1 MHLGTARAHSA
12 WLLLAA
18 CALAGNAAAQDSNNC
33 EAIRA
38 QIESKIAAS
47 GVVGFSVT
55 VVDANATSSG
65 QVVGSCALGT
75 RKIVYTRPSSAGT
88 GTGTGNATPPAPP
101 RGSAMLTECKD
112 GSAPVGGTCKR

>member
-1 MHLGTARAHSA
+1 MHFGTARAHSA

-18 CALAGNAAAQDSNNC
+18 CALAGSAAAQDSNNC

-55 VVDANATSSG
+55 VVDADANASG

-75 RKIVYTRPSSAGT
+75 RKIVYVRPSSAGT
-88 GTGTGNATPPAPP
+88 CNASMPAPA
-101 RGSAMLTECKD
+101 RGPAMLTECKD
-112 GSAPVGGTCKR
+112 GSAPVGGACKP

>member
-1 MHLGTARAHSA
+1 MHQATARTHAR
-12 WLLLAA
+12 WLLLVA
-18 CALAGNAAAQDSNNC
+18 CAAVGSAGAQDGDNC

-47 GVVGFSVT
+47 GVIGFSVT
-55 VVDANATSSG
+55 VVDANANRTG

-75 RKIVYTRPSSAGT
+75 RKIVYVRPSAAGT
-88 GTGTGNATPPAPP
+88 DNASTPAPA

-112 GSAPVGGTCKR
+112 GSAPVGGNCKP

>member
-1 MHLGTARAHSA
+1 MHFGIARAHSA

-18 CALAGNAAAQDSNNC
+18 CALAGNAAAQDNDNC

-47 GVVGFSVT
+47 GVIGFSVA
-55 VVDANATSSG
+55 VMDANANTSG

-75 RKIVYTRPSSAGT
+75 RKIVYTRPSSAGAD
-88 GTGTGNATPPAPP
+88 NAAAPARP

-112 GSAPVGGTCKR
+112 GSAPVGGNCKP

>member
-1 MHLGTARAHSA
+1 MHLGTACAHSA

-18 CALAGNAAAQDSNNC
+18 CALTGNASAQDGNNC

-47 GVVGFSVT
+47 GVIGFSVT
-55 VVDANATSSG
+55 VVDANANAGG

-75 RKIVYTRPSSAGT
+75 RKIVYVRPSAAGT
-88 GTGTGNATPPAPP
+88 DKASTPAPA
-101 RGSAMLTECKD
+101 RGSAVLTECKD
-112 GSAPVGGTCKR
+112 GSAPVGGNCKP

>member
-1 MHLGTARAHSA
+1 MHLGNARAHSS

-47 GVVGFSVT
+47 GVIGFSVT

-88 GTGTGNATPPAPP
+88 DNAAQPAPP
-101 RGSAMLTECKD
+101 RGPAMLTECKD

>member
-1 MHLGTARAHSA
+1 MHSATARTHAR

-18 CALAGNAAAQDSNNC
+18 CAVVGSASAQEGDNC
-33 EAIRA
+33 EALRA

-55 VVDANATSSG
+55 VVDAAATTSG

-75 RKIVYTRPSSAGT
+75 RKIVYMRPSSAGKENT
-88 GTGTGNATPPAPP
+88 SKPAPP

-112 GSAPVGGTCKR
+112 GSAPVGGNCKP

>member
-1 MHLGTARAHSA
+1 MHQATARTHARG
-12 WLLLAA
+12 LLLVA
-18 CALAGNAAAQDSNNC
+18 CALAGNAAAQDSDNC

-47 GVVGFSVT
+47 GVIGFSVT
-55 VVDANATSSG
+55 VVDANANTSG

-75 RKIVYTRPSSAGT
+75 RKIVYTRPSSAGAD
-88 GTGTGNATPPAPP
+88 NAAAPARP

-112 GSAPVGGTCKR
+112 GSAPVGGTCKP

>member
-1 MHLGTARAHSA
+1 MHLGNARAHSL

-18 CALAGNAAAQDSNNC
+18 CALAGNAAAQDSSNC

-47 GVVGFSVT
+47 GVIGFSVT
-55 VVDANATSSG
+55 VVDANATSNG

-75 RKIVYTRPSSAGT
+75 RKIVYVRPSSAGT
-88 GTGTGNATPPAPP
+88 DNAAPPASP
-101 RGSAMLTECKD
+101 RGSAVLTECKD
-112 GSAPVGGTCKR
+112 GSAPVGGNCKP

>member
-1 MHLGTARAHSA
+1 MPLGTARTHSL

-18 CALAGNAAAQDSNNC
+18 ALAGNASAQDGNNC

-47 GVVGFSVT
+47 GVTGFSVT
-55 VVDANATSSG
+55 VVDANATADG

-75 RKIVYTRPSSAGT
+75 RKLIYARQSAAGADRT
-88 GTGTGNATPPAPP
+88 TPPPS
-101 RGSAMLTECKD
+101 RGAAIMTECKD
-112 GSAPVGGTCKR
+112 GTTSVGGDCRK

>member
-1 MHLGTARAHSA
+1 MHSATARTHAR

-18 CALAGNAAAQDSNNC
+18 CAVVGSASAQEGDNC
-33 EAIRA
+33 EALRA

-55 VVDANATSSG
+55 VVDAAATTNG

-75 RKIVYTRPSSAGT
+75 RKIVYMRPSSAGKDNT
-88 GTGTGNATPPAPP
+88 SKPAPA

-112 GSAPVGGTCKR
+112 GSAPVGGNCKP

>member
-1 MHLGTARAHSA
+1 MQLGTGRAHSA

-18 CALAGNAAAQDSNNC
+18 CALAGNATAQDTDNC

-47 GVVGFSVT
+47 GVIGFSVT
-55 VVDANATSSG
+55 VVDANANPSG

-75 RKIVYTRPSSAGT
+75 RKIVYVRPSSAGT
-88 GTGTGNATPPAPP
+88 DNASTPAPA

-112 GSAPVGGTCKR
+112 GSAPVGGSCKR

>member
-1 MHLGTARAHSA
+1 MHLGNARAHSS

-55 VVDANATSSG
+55 VVDANANASG

-75 RKIVYTRPSSAGT
+75 RKIVYARPSSAST
-88 GTGTGNATPPAPP
+88 DNAAPLASP

-112 GSAPVGGTCKR
+112 GSAPVGGTCKP

>member
-1 MHLGTARAHSA
+1 MHLGTARAHSM
-12 WLLLAA
+12 WLLLAVT
-18 CALAGNAAAQDSNNC
+18 LAGNAGAQDGNNC

-47 GVVGFSVT
+47 GVIGFSVT
-55 VVDANATSSG
+55 VVDANANAGG

-75 RKIVYTRPSSAGT
+75 RKIVYVRPSAAGN
-88 GTGTGNATPPAPP
+88 GNAAAPAAP

-112 GSAPVGGTCKR
+112 GSTPVGGNCKP

>member
-1 MHLGTARAHSA
+1 MQLRTVRAQSA

-18 CALAGNAAAQDSNNC
+18 CALAGNAKAATGDNC
-33 EAIRA
+33 EALRA

-55 VVDANATSSG
+55 VVDANATPGG

-75 RKIVYTRPSSAGT
+75 RQIVYVRPSSAST
-88 GTGTGNATPPAPP
+88 ANAATPAPAPP
-101 RGSAMLTECKD
+101 RGSAVITECKD
-112 GSAPVGGTCKR
+112 GSAPIGGTCKP

>member
-18 CALAGNAAAQDSNNC
+18 CALAGNAAAQDTDNC

-55 VVDANATSSG
+55 VAEANANPSG
-65 QVVGSCALGT
+65 
-75 RKIVYTRPSSAGT
+75 
-88 GTGTGNATPPAPP
+88 
-101 RGSAMLTECKD
+101 
-112 GSAPVGGTCKR
+112 